1 MQLTMKKPREWQS
14 YLKQHSPL
22 IGGKVVHRY
31 LQGTIE
37 LKHLAIGVDDIDE
50 AQNLLERK
58 GWKFREDT
66 RVVKDGQTV
75 AIYLE
80 REIAGFAI
88 HLLQRK

>member
-1 MQLTMKKPREWQS
+1 MDEIKKYGFKLE
-14 YLKQHSPL
+14 H
-22 IGGKVVHRY
+22 IGINAANDEEAKRVA
-31 LQGTIE
+31 E
-37 LKHLAIGVDDIDE
+37 LLEAAFSFNLAIGVDDIDE